1 MKGHKAIRRR
11 HARERTVLKEKAYL
25 KEYTNIVHLVTTE
38 NSIQSP
44 TTINFR
50 NKDGYLRRQ
59 KKILHPSS

>member
-1 MKGHKAIRRR
+1 MKGHKTIRRG

-25 KEYTNIVHLVTTE
+25 KEYTNTVHLVTIE

-50 NKDGYLRRQ
+50 HKDGYLRRQ